1 MQAQALRRLG
11 IWKRAALS
19 LMVIGGLSA
28 YTGFVTDPN
37 IVRGVFGIL
46 TAAVSGMA
54 AYVITLGS
62 RRGKRM
68 WITFLRQRQSYR
80 KDSRGA
86 RYSWLPAGIITFKN
100 FMTMVK

>member
-1 MQAQALRRLG
+1 MSETKKEFLIREAKMQAQALRRLG

-54 AYVITLGS
+54 AYMITLGS
-62 RRGKRM
+62 RRGK
-68 WITFLRQRQSYR
+68 
-80 KDSRGA
+80 
-86 RYSWLPAGIITFKN
+86 KN
-100 FMTMVK
+100 VDHILEAAAEL